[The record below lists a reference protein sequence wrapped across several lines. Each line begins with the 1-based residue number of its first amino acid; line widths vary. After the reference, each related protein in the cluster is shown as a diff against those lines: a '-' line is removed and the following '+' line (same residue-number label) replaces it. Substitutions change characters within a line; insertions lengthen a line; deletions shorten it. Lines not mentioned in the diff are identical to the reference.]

1 MKRVDVFKRG
11 RLAALIAFLALGLA
25 ALPALPAQAEDGDGV
40 DVSGSVTIYDP
51 AASWT
56 DQYPVAGAKVCEGG
70 PDYNCT
76 FTDNDGNYTLTHVV
90 GWAMGKDNVFYP
102 SVYPVTEEQAAL
114 FPPSFYSYDG
124 RHPRYV
130 TLIPGQSI
138 TGIDMSMPSLV
149 PLAVD
154 GQDQVK
160 QAAPLTAGSVK
171 IVGKKK
177 VDKVLRVK
185 AGKWNPKPT
194 ALSYQWYRNG
204 HRIAEATAKS
214 YRLTPKDRRKR
225 IQVRVV
231 ATVDGQKIAVHSK
244 RTPRVR

>member
-1 MKRVDVFKRG
+1 MFKRG
-11 RLAALIAFLALGLA
+11 PVAALIAFLALGLA
-25 ALPALPAQAEDGDGV
+25 AIPALPAQAEDGIGM
-40 DVSGSVTIYDP
+40 DVSGTVTIYDDSVNQHRQP
-51 AASWT
+51 LAN
-56 DQYPVAGAKVCEGG
+56 AKVCEGG
-70 PDYNCT
+70 PDSNCAI
-76 FTDNDGNYTLTHVV
+76 TDDNGRYTLTNVV
-90 GWAMGKDNVFYP
+90 GHDRGAGFNEVLPTVFP
-102 SVYPVTEEQAAL
+102 ADDAQWAL
-114 FPPSFYSYDG
+114 FIPTDYSYGDSNQDQYI
-124 RHPRYV
+124 PV
-130 TLIPGQSI
+130 LPGQAV
-138 TGIDMSMPSLV
+138 TGINISVHALTT
-149 PLAVD
+149 LASSGVN
-154 GQDQVK
+154 GQDRVK

-177 VDKVLRVK
+177 VGKVLRVK